1 LEGGPSGQTYRDLK
15 DFFYYSQIRAKDEH
29 TTKARKLDGK
39 VPLESISEMMRAL
52 GYYPSLQ
59 EIENMN
65 NEIKY
70 SKYENQ
76 QYIKEL
82 DLNMFVRLFVNHRP
96 AYSIVKNQIEE
107 AINTISGSEEN
118 KEVKGG
124 ITKERF
130 LEILQKEGEKM
141 SFIDIKG
148 NLAVVF
154 FPVLLKN

>member
-1 LEGGPSGQTYRDLK
+1 MEGGPNGQTYRDLK

-52 GYYPSLQ
+52 GYYPSIQ

-70 SKYENQ
+70 SKYENS
-76 QYIKEL
+76 QYVKEL
-82 DLNMFVRLFVNHRP
+82 DLNMFVKLFVNHRP
-96 AYSIVKNQIEE
+96 AYSIVRSQIED
-107 AINTISGSEEN
+107 ALNTIINTEDPKEN
-118 KEVKGG
+118 KGPLS
-124 ITKERF
+124 KERF

-141 SFIDIKG
+141 SFLEIKG
-148 NLAVVF
+148 NFYSYLF
-154 FPVLLKN
+154 K

>member
-1 LEGGPSGQTYRDLK
+1 
-15 DFFYYSQIRAKDEH
+15 
-29 TTKARKLDGK
+29 
-39 VPLESISEMMRAL
+39 MMRAL
-52 GYYPSLQ
+52 GYYPSIQ

-82 DLNMFVRLFVNHRP
+82 DLNMFVKLFVNHRP

-107 AINTISGSEEN
+107 SLNIIINSEDN
-118 KEVKGG
+118 KDNKGPL
-124 ITKERF
+124 TKERF

-141 SFIDIKG
+141 SFLEIKG
-148 NLAVVF
+148 YLE
-154 FPVLLKN
+154 K